1 MGALLTRAL
10 HGTPLPGPGQVMDLT
25 ELSLSVRTQ
34 FAGAL
39 HQVFLA
45 GAVVSAAGL
54 VATLFLPVVDFGRG
68 VLRGSGERMLAA
80 EMATLAPKDEPVA
93 LSE

>member
-1 MGALLTRAL
+1 M
-10 HGTPLPGPGQVMDLT
+10 PLPRGGQGLVGADLL
-25 ELSLSVRTQ
+25 ELSSAVRTQ

-54 VATLFLPVVDFGRG
+54 VATLFLPAVDFGRG
-68 VLRGSGERMLAA
+68 VRGAAGEEMLTA
-80 EMATLAPKDEPVA
+80 EITNLEPDDEPVGIR
-93 LSE
+93 E